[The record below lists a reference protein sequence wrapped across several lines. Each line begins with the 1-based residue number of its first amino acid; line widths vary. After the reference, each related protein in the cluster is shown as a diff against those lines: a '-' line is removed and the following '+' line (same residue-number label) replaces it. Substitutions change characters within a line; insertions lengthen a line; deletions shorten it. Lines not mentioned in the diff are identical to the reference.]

1 MSAREHKESTMESRE
16 DTGPRPVMDPGAS
29 GAGGSLDDAVG
40 LEARALHHAQHLRE
54 SLDTEMR
61 GVKDGVLRMG
71 TYVEEQILAALESIV
86 HRDAELAAKVIASDG
101 RINEVQRAVSALVA
115 MTIAT
120 QAPVAR
126 DLRFLL
132 ALDRVTYE
140 LERMGDHAGSVAKQ
154 ARKLAGNV
162 SMVTYD
168 ELTPM
173 ATLAAR
179 QVRDVVMALVDIDEQ
194 RAREVAARDDEIDR
208 LYHQLFD
215 DVLAEMRTD
224 PDKVDPGTRILFAAH
239 YLERIGDRVTN
250 IAEDVVFLATGEV
263 EDLNP

>member
-1 MSAREHKESTMESRE
+1 MSGQHSEETTMQSVDEASSVPIAAGDPARPSTF
-16 DTGPRPVMDPGAS
+16 
-29 GAGGSLDDAVG
+29 
-40 LEARALHHAQHLRE
+40 EAAAEADRHAQRMRE
-54 SLDTEMR
+54 GLDLEMR
-61 GVKDGVLRMG
+61 EVKDGVLRMG
-71 TYVEEQILAALESIV
+71 SYVEEQILAAHDAIMN
-86 HRDAELAAKVIASDG
+86 RDAALAAKVIADDG
-101 RINEVQRAVSALVA
+101 RVNEVQRAVSGIVT

-140 LERMGDHAGSVAKQ
+140 LERIGDHAGSVAKQ
-154 ARKLAGNV
+154 ARKLAGV
-162 SMVTYD
+162 TSMVTYD

-173 ATLAAR
+173 AQLAAQ
-179 QVRDVVMALVDIDEQ
+179 QVRDVVMALVDIDEEK
-194 RAREVAARDDEIDR
+194 ARLVAGRDDEIDR
-208 LYHQLFD
+208 LYHQVFD
-215 DVLAEMRTD
+215 DVLVEMRTD

>member
-1 MSAREHKESTMESRE
+1 MNVNQNEESNMRSLE
-16 DTGPRPVMDPGAS
+16 DTS
-29 GAGGSLDDAVG
+29 GAPSG
-40 LEARALHHAQHLRE
+40 LSGFTATSAIETAAEADQHAARVRE
-54 SLDTEMR
+54 SLDIEMR
-61 GVKDGVLRMG
+61 DVKEGVLRMG
-71 TYVEEQILAALESIV
+71 SYVEEQILAAHDAIMN
-86 HRDAELAAKVIASDG
+86 RDAALASRVIAADG
-101 RINEVQRAVSALVA
+101 RVNEVQRAVSGIVA

-140 LERMGDHAGSVAKQ
+140 LERIGDHAGSVAKQ
-154 ARKLAGNV
+154 ARKLAGV
-162 SMVTYD
+162 TSMVTYD

-173 ATLAAR
+173 AQLSAQ
-179 QVRDVVMALVDIDEQ
+179 QVRDVVMALVDIDEDK
-194 RAREVAARDDEIDR
+194 ARLVASRDDEIDR
-208 LYHQLFD
+208 LYHQVFD

-224 PDKVDPGTRILFAAH
+224 PDKVNPGTRILFAAH